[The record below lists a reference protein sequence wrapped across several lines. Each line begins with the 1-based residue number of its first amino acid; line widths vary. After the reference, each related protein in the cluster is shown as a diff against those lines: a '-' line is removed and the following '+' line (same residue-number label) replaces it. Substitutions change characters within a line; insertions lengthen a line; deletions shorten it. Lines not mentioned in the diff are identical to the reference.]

1 MKLELK
7 ICISYQ
13 VWRFSEEQLSDWYF
27 IMALSMGYC
36 DWLVLLVLRGRS
48 AESHRRP
55 SVAAGHCSR
64 WHRAF
69 LGGKPDVHTH
79 TRFISGSCEVLSNYN
94 FLCGGVECAIF
105 IGLAHI
111 NSYSHSCTSTQDDL
125 LNYAF

>member
-1 MKLELK
+1 MKNNLVIGTLSWPSPWVIVIGSFFSCCGAGLQSLTGAPRLLQAIARDGIVPFLEVSLT
-7 ICISYQ
+7 YT
-13 VWRFSEEQLSDWYF
+13 
-27 IMALSMGYC
+27 
-36 DWLVLLVLRGRS
+36 
-48 AESHRRP
+48 
-55 SVAAGHCSR
+55 
-64 WHRAF
+64 
-69 LGGKPDVHTH
+69 HTH